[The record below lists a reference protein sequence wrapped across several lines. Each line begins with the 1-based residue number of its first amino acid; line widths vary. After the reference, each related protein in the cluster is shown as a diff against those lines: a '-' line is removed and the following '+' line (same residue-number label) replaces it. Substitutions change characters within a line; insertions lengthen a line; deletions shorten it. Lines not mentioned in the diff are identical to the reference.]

1 MMADDKLK
9 DPVVIRALGINAASL
24 PPGFPMAYQRYVLDQ
39 AQDFNNVAEKANEA
53 GQGAYDGQQKNDEQD
68 AELAI
73 HESRLDDAEATLGN
87 HEFRITT
94 AENNITSLDT
104 RLTTAENDIDFIT
117 DEIVDIETRLDGIDT
132 EIADHESRLTQ
143 AETDISDIQADY
155 VSKSATTTQ
164 EILSPLG
171 IATSFSI
178 DGVKVL
184 GPQQTGWTPGT
195 GTPNL
200 NAFDADLNFSVGAAY
215 SQTELQA
222 IVDALVEVRQRL
234 LALEQSDRTH
244 GLID

>member
-39 AQDFNNVAEKANEA
+39 ALDFNNVAIKANEA

-68 AELAI
+68 AELAN
-73 HESRLDDAEATLGN
+73 HDSRLDVAEATLGN

-94 AENNITSLDT
+94 AENNISSLDT
-104 RLTTAENDIDFIT
+104 RLATAESDIDFIT
-117 DEIVDIETRLDGIDT
+117 DEIIDIGT
-132 EIADHESRLTQ
+132 RLTQ
-143 AETDISDIQADY
+143 AETDISDIQDDY
-155 VSKSATTTQ
+155 VSKSATAPQ

-178 DGVKVL
+178 DGTKVL

-195 GTPNL
+195 GSPNL
-200 NAFDADLNFSVGAAY
+200 DAFDADLNFSVGATY

-222 IVDALVEVRQRL
+222 IAAALVEVRQRL

>member
-39 AQDFNNVAEKANEA
+39 ALDFNNVAEKANEA
-53 GQGAYDGQQKNDEQD
+53 GQGAYDGQHKNDEQD

-117 DEIVDIETRLDGIDT
+117 DEIVDIETRL
-132 EIADHESRLTQ
+132 TQ
-143 AETDISDIQADY
+143 TETDISDIQADY

-164 EILSPLG
+164 ELLSPLG

-178 DGVKVL
+178 DGIKVL

-200 NAFDADLNFSVGAAY
+200 NAFDADLNFSVGATY

-222 IVDALVEVRQRL
+222 IANALVEVRQRL

>member
-24 PPGFPMAYQRYVLDQ
+24 PPGFPIAYQRYVLDQ
-39 AQDFNNVAEKANEA
+39 ALDFNNVAEKANEA

-117 DEIVDIETRLDGIDT
+117 DEIVDIETRL
-132 EIADHESRLTQ
+132 TQ
-143 AETDISDIQADY
+143 TETDISGIQDDY

-164 EILSPLG
+164 ELLSPLG

-178 DGVKVL
+178 DGIKVL

-200 NAFDADLNFSVGAAY
+200 NAFDADLNFSVGATY

-222 IVDALVEVRQRL
+222 IANALVEVRQRL

>member
-94 AENNITSLDT
+94 AENSIASLDT

-117 DEIVDIETRLDGIDT
+117 DEIVDIETRL
-132 EIADHESRLTQ
+132 TQ
-143 AETDISDIQADY
+143 TETDISDIQADY

-164 EILSPLG
+164 ELLSPLG

-178 DGVKVL
+178 DGIKVL

-195 GTPNL
+195 GTPNR
-200 NAFDADLNFSVGAAY
+200 NAFDADLNFSVGATY

>member
-1 MMADDKLK
+1 MADDKLK
-9 DPVVIRALGINAASL
+9 DPVVLRALGINAASL

-39 AQDFNNVAEKANEA
+39 AQDLNNVAEKANEA
-53 GQGAYDGQQKNDEQD
+53 GKGAYDGQQKNDEQD
-68 AELAI
+68 AELAT

-143 AETDISDIQADY
+143 TETDISDIQADY
-155 VSKSATTTQ
+155 VSKSATAPQ
-164 EILSPLG
+164 ELLSPLG

-178 DGVKVL
+178 DGIKVL
-184 GPQQTGWTPGT
+184 GPQQTGWTAGS
-195 GTPNL
+195 GTPSL
-200 NAFDADLNFSVGAAY
+200 GAFNADLSFTVGAAY
-215 SQTELQA
+215 SQSEVQEIAT
-222 IVDALVEVRQRL
+222 ALVEARSRI
-234 LALEQSDRTH
+234 LALEQAMRTH

>member
-9 DPVVIRALGINAASL
+9 NPVVIRALGINAASL
-24 PPGFPMAYQRYVLDQ
+24 PPGFPIAYQRYVLDQ
-39 AQDFNNVAEKANEA
+39 ALDFNNVAEKANEV

-117 DEIVDIETRLDGIDT
+117 DEIVDIETRL
-132 EIADHESRLTQ
+132 TQ
-143 AETDISDIQADY
+143 TETDISDIQADY

-164 EILSPLG
+164 ELLSPLG
-171 IATSFSI
+171 IATSLSI
-178 DGVKVL
+178 DGIKVL

-200 NAFDADLNFSVGAAY
+200 NAFDADLNFSVGATY

-222 IVDALVEVRQRL
+222 IANALVEVRQRL

>member
-24 PPGFPMAYQRYVLDQ
+24 PPGFPIAYQRYVLDQ
-39 AQDFNNVAEKANEA
+39 ALDFNNVAEKANEA

-117 DEIVDIETRLDGIDT
+117 DEIVDIETRL
-132 EIADHESRLTQ
+132 TQ
-143 AETDISDIQADY
+143 TETDISDIQDDY

-164 EILSPLG
+164 ELLSPLG

-178 DGVKVL
+178 DGIKVL

-200 NAFDADLNFSVGAAY
+200 NAFDADLNFSVGATY

-222 IVDALVEVRQRL
+222 IANALVEVRRRL

>member
-117 DEIVDIETRLDGIDT
+117 DEIVDIETRL
-132 EIADHESRLTQ
+132 TQ
-143 AETDISDIQADY
+143 TETDISDIQADY

-164 EILSPLG
+164 ELLSPLG

-178 DGVKVL
+178 DGIKVL

-200 NAFDADLNFSVGAAY
+200 NAFDADLNFSVGATY

-222 IVDALVEVRQRL
+222 IANALVEVRQRL

>member
-1 MMADDKLK
+1 MADDKLK
-9 DPVVIRALGINAASL
+9 NPVVLRALGINAASL

-53 GQGAYDGQQKNDEQD
+53 GKGAYDGQQKNDEQD

-117 DEIVDIETRLDGIDT
+117 DEIVDIETRL
-132 EIADHESRLTQ
+132 TQ
-143 AETDISDIQADY
+143 TETDISDIQADY

-164 EILSPLG
+164 ELQSPLG

-178 DGVKVL
+178 DGIKVL

-200 NAFDADLNFSVGAAY
+200 SAFDADLNFSVGATY

-222 IVDALVEVRQRL
+222 IANALVEVRRRL

>member
-24 PPGFPMAYQRYVLDQ
+24 PPGFPIAYQRYVLDQ
-39 AQDFNNVAEKANEA
+39 ALDFNNVAEKANEA

-117 DEIVDIETRLDGIDT
+117 DEIVDIETRL
-132 EIADHESRLTQ
+132 TQ
-143 AETDISDIQADY
+143 TETDISDIQDDY

-164 EILSPLG
+164 ELLSPLG

-178 DGVKVL
+178 DGIKVL

-200 NAFDADLNFSVGAAY
+200 NAFDADLNFSVGATY

-222 IVDALVEVRQRL
+222 IANALVEVRQRL

>member
-39 AQDFNNVAEKANEA
+39 AQDLNNVAEKANEA
-53 GQGAYDGQQKNDEQD
+53 GKGAYDGQQKNDEQD

-117 DEIVDIETRLDGIDT
+117 DEIVDIETRL
-132 EIADHESRLTQ
+132 TQ
-143 AETDISDIQADY
+143 TETDISDIQDDY

-164 EILSPLG
+164 ELLSPLG

-178 DGVKVL
+178 DGIKVL

-195 GTPNL
+195 GTPNR
-200 NAFDADLNFSVGAAY
+200 NAFDADLNFSVGATY

-234 LALEQSDRTH
+234 LAIEQSDRTH

>member
-39 AQDFNNVAEKANEA
+39 ALDFNNVAEKANEA
-53 GQGAYDGQQKNDEQD
+53 GQGAYDGQHKNDEQD

-94 AENNITSLDT
+94 AENNITSIDT

-117 DEIVDIETRLDGIDT
+117 DEIVDIETRL
-132 EIADHESRLTQ
+132 TQ
-143 AETDISDIQADY
+143 TETDISDIQADY

-164 EILSPLG
+164 ELLSPLG

-178 DGVKVL
+178 DGIKVL

-200 NAFDADLNFSVGAAY
+200 NAFDADLNFSVGATY

-222 IVDALVEVRQRL
+222 IANALVEVRQRL

>member
-1 MMADDKLK
+1 MADDKLK

-39 AQDFNNVAEKANEA
+39 ALDFNNVAIKANEA

-68 AELAI
+68 AELAN
-73 HESRLDDAEATLGN
+73 HDSRLDVAEATLGN

-94 AENNITSLDT
+94 AENNISSLDT
-104 RLTTAENDIDFIT
+104 RLATAESDIDFIT
-117 DEIVDIETRLDGIDT
+117 DEIIDIGT
-132 EIADHESRLTQ
+132 RLTQ
-143 AETDISDIQADY
+143 AETDISDIQDDY
-155 VSKSATTTQ
+155 VSKSATAPQ

-178 DGVKVL
+178 DGTKVL

-195 GTPNL
+195 GSPNL
-200 NAFDADLNFSVGAAY
+200 DAFDADLNFSVGATY

-222 IVDALVEVRQRL
+222 IAAALVEVRQRL

>member
-39 AQDFNNVAEKANEA
+39 ALDFNNVAIKANEA

-68 AELAI
+68 AELAN
-73 HESRLDDAEATLGN
+73 HDSRLDVAQATLGN

-94 AENNITSLDT
+94 AENNISSLDT
-104 RLTTAENDIDFIT
+104 RLATAESDIDFIT
-117 DEIVDIETRLDGIDT
+117 DEIIDIGT
-132 EIADHESRLTQ
+132 RLTQ
-143 AETDISDIQADY
+143 AETDISDIQDDY
-155 VSKSATTTQ
+155 VSKSATAPQ

-178 DGVKVL
+178 DGTKVL

-195 GTPNL
+195 GSPNL
-200 NAFDADLNFSVGAAY
+200 DAFDADLNFSVGATY

-222 IVDALVEVRQRL
+222 IAAALVEVRQRL

>member
-9 DPVVIRALGINAASL
+9 NPVVIRALGINAASL

-53 GQGAYDGQQKNDEQD
+53 GKGAYDGQQKNDEQD

-117 DEIVDIETRLDGIDT
+117 DEIVDIETRL
-132 EIADHESRLTQ
+132 TQ
-143 AETDISDIQADY
+143 TETDISDIQDDY

-164 EILSPLG
+164 ELLSPLG

-178 DGVKVL
+178 DGIKVL

-200 NAFDADLNFSVGAAY
+200 NAFDADLNFSVGATY

-222 IVDALVEVRQRL
+222 IANALVEVRQRL